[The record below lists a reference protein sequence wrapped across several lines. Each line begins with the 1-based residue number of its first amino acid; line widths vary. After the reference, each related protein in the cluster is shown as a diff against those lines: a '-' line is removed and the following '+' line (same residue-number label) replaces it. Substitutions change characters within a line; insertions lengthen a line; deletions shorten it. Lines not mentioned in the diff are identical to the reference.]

1 MYDIVFIS
9 YKEVNADKHFN
20 ELYKRFPVVQRVDGV
35 QGIHKAHKTA
45 ASKCLT
51 KMFWVVDG
59 DAKVLDDFNF
69 DFMPEKRNEN
79 VVHVWRS
86 KNPINNLEYGYG
98 GVKLLPRRLTLEMKE
113 DTTDMTTSI
122 SNRFRAM
129 EQVSNISVFNTN
141 AFNTFKSAFRECVKL
156 SSKVI
161 DRGDDKE
168 TDSRLDVWCTVGKDK
183 LFGSYAIKG
192 ALAGKEYGSES
203 KDLPSKLKLI
213 NNFTWLKE
221 YYKYKMKD
229 SVCGLSK

>member
-20 ELYKRFPVVQRVDGV
+20 ELYKRFPIVQRVDGV

-122 SNRFRAM
+122 SNRFKAM

-168 TDSRLDVWCTVGKDK
+168 TDSRLNVWCTVGKDK
-183 LFGSYAIKG
+183 LYGEYAIKG

-213 NNFTWLKE
+213 NNFTWLEE

>member
-183 LFGSYAIKG
+183 LFGS
-192 ALAGKEYGSES
+192 
-203 KDLPSKLKLI
+203 PSKLKLI

>member
-20 ELYKRFPVVQRVDGV
+20 ELYKRFPIVQRVDGV

-168 TDSRLDVWCTVGKDK
+168 TDSRLNVWCTVGKDK
-183 LFGSYAIKG
+183 LYGEYAI
-192 ALAGKEYGSES
+192 
-203 KDLPSKLKLI
+203 
-213 NNFTWLKE
+213 N
-221 YYKYKMKD
+221 YKRCSDKF
-229 SVCGLSK
+229 CGMF